1 METLKIDYPCKWSYK
16 IIGSDKEEMQKAVF
30 EILQDKY
37 EMLPSKSS
45 VKGKY
50 HSFDIH
56 TEVRNEEER
65 YRIFFA
71 LKECQ
76 VIRFVI

>member
-1 METLKIDYPCKWSYK
+1 MEKLKIDYPCKWSYK
-16 IIGSDKEEMQKAVF
+16 IIGSNKEEMQKAVF

-45 VKGKY
+45 IKDKY

-56 TEVRNEEER
+56 TEVRDEEER
-65 YRIFFA
+65 NRIFVA
-71 LKECQ
+71 LKECG

>member
-1 METLKIDYPCKWSYK
+1 MEKLKINYPCKWSYK
-16 IIGSDKEEMQKAVF
+16 IIGSDKEQMQAAVF

-45 VKGKY
+45 VKGNY
-50 HSFDIH
+50 HSFDVH
-56 TEVRNEEER
+56 TQVSNEEER

-71 LKECQ
+71 LKDCEA
-76 VIRFVI
+76 IRFVI